1 MSNNSLLEYKLDLIA
16 EALGAYKIESV
27 ASVIRRTFTRRDG
40 EDADV
45 VDLYPPWNAAGTYG
59 FMKVATEYMDHD
71 WQKKR
76 FEKYA
81 GVSFDSLP
89 VFEAKQ
95 ADQRIYG
102 RPSKHE
108 VQVRPFR
115 LMLKPRPVENGP
127 DEKTLILRYLLAGQ
141 VASQQPAELS
151 AAPVGAPTP
160 PPARN
165 GDGNRNGRVNGS
177 GSRQSQ
183 AVASPAE
190 PPAKADAA
198 GPVEFDDLVSATE
211 QGLAEAVLKV
221 QPWFKS
227 TDNISAF
234 RKTLFGEWQPGEAY
248 IDAYFAGLLRY
259 AELRKGQQS
268 HQAAKIEALNRY
280 HRELKE
286 TNHATNAG

>member
-1 MSNNSLLEYKLDLIA
+1 MSGLLEYKLDLIA
-16 EALGAYKIESV
+16 KALDVYRIETVTAVVRRQHTSEETGEV
-27 ASVIRRTFTRRDG
+27 VNVIDF
-40 EDADV
+40 
-45 VDLYPPWNAAGTYG
+45 YPAWNEWGSYG
-59 FMKVATEYMDHD
+59 KMKVAHEYLDHD
-71 WQKKR
+71 WQRQR
-76 FEKYA
+76 FEKFS
-81 GVSFDSLP
+81 GISVDQLP
-89 VFEAKQ
+89 IYEGQQ
-95 ADQRIYG
+95 AMQRRFG
-102 RPSKHE
+102 MTHKCE
-108 VQVRPFR
+108 VEVRPFR
-115 LMLKPRPVENGP
+115 LMLQPRKDENGNY
-127 DEKTLILRYLLAGQ
+127 DKTLILRYLYANHN
-141 VASQQPAELS
+141 ARQPAEPS

-160 PPARN
+160 PPA
-165 GDGNRNGRVNGS
+165 RNGRVNGS

-183 AVASPAE
+183 AVAPPAE

-286 TNHATNAG
+286 TDHATNAG